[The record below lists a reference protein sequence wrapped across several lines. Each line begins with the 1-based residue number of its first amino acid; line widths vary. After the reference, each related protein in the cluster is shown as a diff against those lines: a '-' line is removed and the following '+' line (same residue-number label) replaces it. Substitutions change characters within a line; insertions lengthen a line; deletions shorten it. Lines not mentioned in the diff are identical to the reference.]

1 MKKITLAGGVAL
13 LACLPGL
20 LPVQAAPNEALKPA
34 PQLTYRSAF
43 ADYKPYKDEP
53 PADWRKVNEA
63 VAPAKGGA
71 NAHAGHAGHS
81 MGGMKGMAPA
91 PPAGAASG
99 AAMKPETG
107 MPMPGGKHPRGGQ
120 P

>member
-1 MKKITLAGGVAL
+1 MKKIFLAGGVAL

-34 PQLTYRSAF
+34 PQLTYRSTF

-63 VAPAKGGA
+63 VAPAQGGA
-71 NAHAGHAGHS
+71 SGHAGHS
-81 MGGMKGMAPA
+81 MGGMKGMASP
-91 PPAGAASG
+91 PPAVAASS
-99 AAMKPETG
+99 AALKPETA
-107 MPMPGGKHPRGGQ
+107 MPMRDGKHDHGGQ

>member
-63 VAPAKGGA
+63 VAPGQGGA
-71 NAHAGHAGHS
+71 NAQAGHAGHL
-81 MGGMKGMAPA
+81 
-91 PPAGAASG
+91 AAQYVQQLRQLI
-99 AAMKPETG
+99 K
-107 MPMPGGKHPRGGQ
+107 R
-120 P
+120 